1 MACALRIVRPLE
13 TKPKPAAGLSSL
25 CIYLKDSWINLSKSV
40 DVPEF
45 PEQDHIRRMKGECP
59 MNKFA
64 IAAAL
69 VTVLGLSA
77 CAQQEE
83 EVIMVEPEPVSEK
96 Y

>member
-1 MACALRIVRPLE
+1 
-13 TKPKPAAGLSSL
+13 
-25 CIYLKDSWINLSKSV
+25 
-40 DVPEF
+40 
-45 PEQDHIRRMKGECP
+45 

-83 EVIMVEPEPVSEK
+83 EVMMIEPEPVAEK

>member
-1 MACALRIVRPLE
+1 MP
-13 TKPKPAAGLSSL
+13 TLSFV
-25 CIYLKDSWINLSKSV
+25 CIYTGVSLAILSKSV
-40 DVPEF
+40 DDPGI
-45 PEQDHIRRMKGECP
+45 PEQYHFRKTKGECP

-83 EVIMVEPEPVSEK
+83 EVIMIEPEPVSEK